1 LDHNRL
7 NQWGR
12 WKSMAEKKKRTKE
25 QTKKH
30 IGWNNLRGLW
40 VVNKKKKVNK
50 NIIFTKDNSFQKEVV
65 N

>member
-1 LDHNRL
+1 
-7 NQWGR
+7 
-12 WKSMAEKKKRTKE
+12 MAEKKKRTKE

>member
-1 LDHNRL
+1 
-7 NQWGR
+7 
-12 WKSMAEKKKRTKE
+12 MAEKKKKKRTNKE
-25 QTKKH
+25 T